1 VSAWIGLR
9 VVVVC
14 QAQLLED
21 VGGMGRAAGEDRD
34 GVLLTRSPALS
45 SEALKCVTA
54 APMAVSPIE
63 ETVVPRTGPLGPTE
77 MRSDDASAL
86 WLKWS
91 MAKSVLS
98 AARPGRRRTRRER
111 LRRG

>member
-1 VSAWIGLR
+1 
-9 VVVVC
+9 
-14 QAQLLED
+14 
-21 VGGMGRAAGEDRD
+21 
-34 GVLLTRSPALS
+34 
-45 SEALKCVTA
+45 
-54 APMAVSPIE
+54 MAVSPIE

-98 AARPGRRRTRRER
+98 AARTGAAKERRER
-111 LRRG
+111 LLRG